1 MPYKNP
7 EDKKRWEREHREI
20 RNSRRRQSR
29 LERQTNDFVQHTA
42 PDPVSQQNSK
52 NGWKMLEAL
61 AVGVGIALIGAFVGV
76 KLPNSGGIKHGN

>member
-7 EDKKRWEREHREI
+7 EDKKRWERDHREI

-29 LERQTNDFVQHTA
+29 FEIQTNAFVQQTP

-52 NGWKMLEAL
+52 NGWKMLAAL
-61 AVGVGIALIGAFVGV
+61 VVGVGIALLGAFAGV
-76 KLPNSGGIKHGN
+76 KLPNSDRAH

>member
-29 LERQTNDFVQHTA
+29 FESQIKDAVQRAA
-42 PDPVSQQNSK
+42 PDTVSQQDSK
-52 NGWKMLEAL
+52 NGWKMVVAL
-61 AVGVGIALIGAFVGV
+61 AVGVGIVLMGAFASV
-76 KLPNSGGIKHGN
+76 KLPNSGQDQ